1 MILKINYKTNT
12 PKIVTLS
19 SDTLDGVYWNV
30 VYDAKA
36 FYDRYY
42 ASSESGGAIAPS
54 DSVRHIHE
62 DIIDTYLN
70 TVAGVPYTKEDL
82 LHNTKLN
89 IINPTVHIKL

>member
-12 PKIVTLS
+12 QTIVILN

-36 FYDRYY
+36 FYNSYY
-42 ASSESGGAIAPS
+42 ASDEPDAT
-54 DSVRHIHE
+54 RHIHE

-70 TVAGVPYTKEDL
+70 NVADVPYTKEDL
-82 LHNTKLN
+82 LDNTKLN
-89 IINPTVHIKL
+89 IINPIAHIEL

>member
-30 VYDAKA
+30 VYDTKA
-36 FYDRYY
+36 FYNRYY
-42 ASSESGGAIAPS
+42 TSGEPE
-54 DSVRHIHE
+54 DVLKHLHD

-70 TVAGVPYTKEDL
+70 NVAGVPYTKKDL
-82 LHNTKLN
+82 LDNTKLN
-89 IINPTVHIKL
+89 IINPIAHIEL

>member
-12 PKIVTLS
+12 QTIAILS
-19 SDTLDGVYWNV
+19 SDILNGVYWNV

-42 ASSESGGAIAPS
+42 ASGEPGGA
-54 DSVRHIHE
+54 RRIHE

-82 LHNTKLN
+82 LENTKLN
-89 IINPTVHIKL
+89 IINPTAHIEL